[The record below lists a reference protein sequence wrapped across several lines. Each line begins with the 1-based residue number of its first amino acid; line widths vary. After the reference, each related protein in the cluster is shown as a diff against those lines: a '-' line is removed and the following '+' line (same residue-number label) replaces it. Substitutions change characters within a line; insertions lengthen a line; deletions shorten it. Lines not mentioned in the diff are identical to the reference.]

1 MLEPLPKARLQ
12 GWIAPISGG
21 VVAELYAA
29 LTGVVLY
36 TPAQGILSPLSFL
49 GGDQMNMV
57 NDCIAIGLGMIVSL
71 VVACSMVKQGTQDD
85 EVDHVRSCLAL

>member
-1 MLEPLPKARLQ
+1 
-12 GWIAPISGG
+12 
-21 VVAELYAA
+21 
-29 LTGVVLY
+29 
-36 TPAQGILSPLSFL
+36 
-49 GGDQMNMV
+49 MNMV